1 MNYGQF
7 IGAGREACCVNLRHL
22 REKPLTEHAYPKS
35 DDRMTVRKIQEKYTE
50 NEIDDLPMQADTQRE
65 VLELIAVK
73 GRVSYV
79 DVAAMLNG
87 SMHNARN
94 VLRRMATA
102 GRVVRDPGSS
112 PWTFSVPV
120 IK

>member
-22 REKPLTEHAYPKS
+22 RKKPLDEHLHPVTSAIQ
-35 DDRMTVRKIQEKYTE
+35 TVRKIEEKYTA
-50 NEIDDLPMQADTQRE
+50 IDDLPMQADAQRE
-65 VLELIAVK
+65 VMELIAVK

-112 PWTFSVPV
+112 PWTFSVPA